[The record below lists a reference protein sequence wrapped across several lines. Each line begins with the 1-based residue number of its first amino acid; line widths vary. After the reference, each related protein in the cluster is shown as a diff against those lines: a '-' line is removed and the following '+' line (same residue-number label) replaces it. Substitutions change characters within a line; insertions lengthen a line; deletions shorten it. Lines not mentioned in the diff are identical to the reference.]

1 MSQPGRDRWML
12 WTLAALFAVGG
23 CSGDNSAS
31 PTTAAPTTAGSSSTT
46 APPTTTTTSAPPTSA
61 TTLATTTTQSVE
73 SQVTGAYL
81 ARQDAYVAC
90 VRAPASCDP
99 AALTA
104 SQGPA
109 RADLTK
115 TVADLKAGGLHLGP
129 DDPGYVVVEAVQ
141 VDPGGQRAVLTV
153 CGWDTGVLYGPP
165 AQSGGPEV
173 VVNNL
178 QVSKRLQVT
187 MYLEGGAWKLG
198 EEKGLERNEGVNRC
212 PPKQ

>member
-1 MSQPGRDRWML
+1 ML
-12 WTLAALFAVGG
+12 WTLAVLFAVGG
-23 CSGDNSAS
+23 CSSDNSGS
-31 PTTAAPTTAGSSSTT
+31 PTTTASSTAASSSTT
-46 APPTTTTTSAPPTSA
+46 APPTATTTSAPPTSA
-61 TTLATTTTQSVE
+61 TTPATTTAQPVE
-73 SQVTGAYL
+73 SQVTAAYL

-99 AALTA
+99 TALTA
-104 SQGPA
+104 AQGPA

-129 DDPGYVVVEAVQ
+129 DDPGYVVVEGVQ
-141 VDPGGQRAVLTV
+141 VDPGGQRAVLMV

-165 AQSGGPEV
+165 AQPGGPDV

-187 MYLEGGAWKLG
+187 MYLEDRAWKLG
-198 EEKGLERNEGVNRC
+198 EEKGLERNEGVNKC